1 MDRHKDPSQCQLIL
15 QFVPW
20 HTTNFIHGFPTHKIN
35 AHFFF
40 GQENILGSLVE
51 VLVLGDPTAGLCQ
64 CALGFPSLTPGTVY
78 LGYTNHHSLDY
89 HQQVTFTT

>member
-1 MDRHKDPSQCQLIL
+1 MP
-15 QFVPW
+15 
-20 HTTNFIHGFPTHKIN
+20 TNIAIFSVAYYKLHSWLSYPQNKCTL
-35 AHFFF
+35 FF